1 MSVSLLPID
10 HLSMPKAFQIHASYF
25 NPYRTISRLKCSPV
39 RCCDRRREGISV
51 RTKKNYYE
59 LLGVSVDSSSQKI
72 KEAYRNLLKKHH
84 PDIAGHKGHEYTLLL
99 NEAYNVLMAEDLR
112 TEYDAS
118 IGHMTVQFG
127 TNNYVNVK
135 GSSSWKGPLRPQALF
150 VDENAWLLNHNSL
163 TGCRECVHHANNTFI
178 LDKSTGCARVKTQYG
193 DDEQK
198 IEDMMKKLTYRYRIE
213 SCPVNCIY
221 WALLEF
227 LTQPQPKQGYGVYG
241 QGWEKPAN
249 VFMAAKT
256 LSKQLRQQ
264 AEHNHNNGNANNC
277 RGRKPLIQA
286 EARANASLKIKMES
300 FSKIWD
306 SLNGNFWLKQLI
318 WGHFRKYG
326 TFLVMLLC
334 KLL

>member
-1 MSVSLLPID
+1 MGSSMLFSEVGVECGVPLKRKKYLNWEGRVLQCFLIHSFRICPPFYNHIISINISTREGSVEDMSVSLLPID

-59 LLGVSVDSSSQKI
+59 LLGVSVDSSSHKI

-112 TEYDAS
+112 TKYDDS

-127 TNNYVNVK
+127 SNNYVNVK

-150 VDENAWLLNHNSL
+150 VDENACI
-163 TGCRECVHHANNTFI
+163 GCRECVHHASNTFI
-178 LDKSTGCARVKTQYG
+178 LDKSTGCARVRTQYG

-198 IEDMMKKLTYRYRIE
+198 IEVSVE

-221 WALLEF
+221 WVDRDELAVLEF

-249 VFMAAKT
+249 VFMAAKDI
-256 LSKQLRQQ
+256 
-264 AEHNHNNGNANNC
+264 E
-277 RGRKPLIQA
+277 
-286 EARANASLKIKMES
+286 
-300 FSKIWD
+300 
-306 SLNGNFWLKQLI
+306 
-318 WGHFRKYG
+318 
-326 TFLVMLLC
+326 
-334 KLL
+334 